1 VNVEAPEGRT
11 PMSVDIEERHPY
23 YSSMREGKNESKRA
37 SDATLAVNK
46 RAYHDFLV
54 VQTFEAGISLEGTEV
69 KSAKTGKLNFQ
80 DGFCTVKNGEV
91 FLKNVNISQY
101 PFGNRINHEP
111 MRERKLL
118 LHKGEIL
125 KLAAKAREKG
135 LTIVPLKFYTK
146 NGKIKVE
153 IGLVKGK
160 RLYNKK
166 EDIRKKDEARDM
178 KRSYKVSNLSG
189 KLK

>member
-1 VNVEAPEGRT
+1 MPDRKSET
-11 PMSVDIEERHPY
+11 
-23 YSSMREGKNESKRA
+23 KRG
-37 SDATLAVNK
+37 SDAVIAVNR

-54 VQTFEAGISLEGTEV
+54 LQTYEAGISLEGTEV
-69 KSAKTGKLNFQ
+69 KSVKTGKLNFQ
-80 DGFCTVKNGEV
+80 DGFCHVRNGEL

-135 LTIVPLKFYTK
+135 LTVIPLRVYTK
-146 NGKIKVE
+146 GGRIKME

-160 RLYNKK
+160 RRFDKK
-166 EDIRKKDEARDM
+166 EDIRKKDEAREL
-178 KRSYKVSNLSG
+178 KRSYKASNLSG
-189 KLK
+189 KLR

>member
-1 VNVEAPEGRT
+1 
-11 PMSVDIEERHPY
+11 MSVDIERQPSYNITMHER
-23 YSSMREGKNESKRA
+23 KNEPKRA
-37 SDATLAVNK
+37 SDVTLVVNK

-54 VQTFEAGISLEGTEV
+54 LQTHEAGISLEGTEV
-69 KSAKTGKLNFQ
+69 KSVKTGKLSFQ
-80 DGFCTVKNGEV
+80 DGFCYVKNGEV

-101 PFGNRINHEP
+101 PFGNRINHDP

-125 KLAAKAREKG
+125 KLAAKVREKG
-135 LTIVPLKFYTK
+135 LTIVPLKIYTK
-146 NGKIKVE
+146 NGRIKVE

-160 RLYNKK
+160 RLFNKK
-166 EDIRKKDEARDM
+166 DDIRKKDEAREM
-178 KRSYKVSNLSG
+178 KRNYKASSLSG

>member
-1 VNVEAPEGRT
+1 VNIETPEGRMS
-11 PMSVDIEERHPY
+11 MSVDTKGRHLY
-23 YSSMREGKNESKRA
+23 YNSMSESKNEPKRA

-46 RAYHDFLV
+46 KAYHDFLV
-54 VQTFEAGISLEGTEV
+54 LQTYEAGISLEGTEV

-80 DGFCTVKNGEV
+80 DGFCTVKNGEI
-91 FLKNVNISQY
+91 FMKNVNISQY

-118 LHKGEIL
+118 LHKGEIM
-125 KLAAKAREKG
+125 KLASKVREKG
-135 LTIVPLKFYTK
+135 FTIVPLKVYTK
-146 NGKIKVE
+146 KGRIKVE

-166 EDIRKKDEARDM
+166 EDIRKKDEAREM